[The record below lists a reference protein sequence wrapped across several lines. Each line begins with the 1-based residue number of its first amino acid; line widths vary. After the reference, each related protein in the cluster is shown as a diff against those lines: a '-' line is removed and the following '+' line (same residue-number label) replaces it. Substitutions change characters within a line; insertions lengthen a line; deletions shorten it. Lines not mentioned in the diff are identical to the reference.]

1 MLVVGACM
9 SSELG
14 LFSFLGVQIMVT
26 SHLFPIML
34 HVGWSVSSQH
44 IGCVYILVGL
54 ASLIL
59 LLLVSVTVHRWLSRR
74 RRELSTPSGP
84 SFNSTLPAEYVL
96 FGINLNFAFPTLF
109 YDFLC
114 FLSTEAVYSSLS
126 CEYFQILLLWQ

>member
-1 MLVVGACM
+1 MCWLLARACLF
-9 SSELG
+9 ELG

-59 LLLVSVTVHRWLSRR
+59 LLLASVSVHRWLSKRK
-74 RRELSTPSGP
+74 RELSTPP
-84 SFNSTLPAEYVL
+84 AQALTAAHCHPFFDKDVSTLHIYVMHKH
-96 FGINLNFAFPTLF
+96 IP
-109 YDFLC
+109 
-114 FLSTEAVYSSLS
+114 
-126 CEYFQILLLWQ
+126 